1 MSYSKEEL
9 IKYRLERAKEAFED
23 GEILA
28 NNSRWNSAANRMYYA
43 CFYIVSAY
51 LAKRDLK
58 ATTHSGLKATFNQ
71 ELVKKGKVDRE
82 DGKLFNKLFGIRQ
95 EADYEDFSEV
105 EEGDLKPLIPR
116 IKNLIEEI
124 ESIINEENDR

>member
-43 CFYIVSAY
+43 CFFIVSAY

-58 ATTHSGLKATFNQ
+58 ATTQKIF
-71 ELVKKGKVDRE
+71 K
-82 DGKLFNKLFGIRQ
+82 
-95 EADYEDFSEV
+95 Y
-105 EEGDLKPLIPR
+105 
-116 IKNLIEEI
+116 
-124 ESIINEENDR
+124 